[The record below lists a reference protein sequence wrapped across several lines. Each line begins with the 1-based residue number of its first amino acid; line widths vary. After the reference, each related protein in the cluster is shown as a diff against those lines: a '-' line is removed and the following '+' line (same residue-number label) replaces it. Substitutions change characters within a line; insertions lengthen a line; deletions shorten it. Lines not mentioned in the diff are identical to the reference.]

1 MIRLAIL
8 ISGRGSNMLALADA
22 IEDFGIDAE
31 IAIVISNKDCDG
43 ITLAAKRGMS
53 TKVIKRRDFDT
64 RSNHDTAIAA
74 AITASNADYVFLAG
88 YMTILSSDFVEEF
101 TGKLINIHPSLL
113 PEFKGLDT
121 HQRAIDAGALRH
133 GASVHLVNAELDDG
147 PLILQAWLD
156 VNPSDTAEGLATR
169 VLRLEHQLYPFVL
182 FSLAEQHL
190 GLSPDGAEWRVKDA
204 ALTAAPAAMRDVLA
218 PCLCWP
224 DDLSM
229 Q

>member
-1 MIRLAIL
+1 
-8 ISGRGSNMLALADA
+8 
-22 IEDFGIDAE
+22 
-31 IAIVISNKDCDG
+31 
-43 ITLAAKRGMS
+43 
-53 TKVIKRRDFDT
+53 
-64 RSNHDTAIAA
+64 
-74 AITASNADYVFLAG
+74 
-88 YMTILSSDFVEEF
+88 
-101 TGKLINIHPSLL
+101 
-113 PEFKGLDT
+113 
-121 HQRAIDAGALRH
+121 
-133 GASVHLVNAELDDG
+133 
-147 PLILQAWLD
+147 